1 MKGPNNHEDLHFL
14 LLPFMASGHMLPMSD
29 IAVLLALRGASVT
42 LITTPLN
49 AARLR
54 PSLSPHHSLI
64 SLVPL
69 PFPPATESGL
79 PEGCESFDALPSR
92 DHEPAFFR
100 ATEALLAPTLRH
112 LRARCRTPPSCVI
125 ADALLPWAREVAREF
140 RAPRLVFHGY
150 AFFATL
156 CLHNLVAHG
165 ALTRVGDGNARV
177 VVPGMPHEV
186 EITEEQLQV
195 DERLKDLWEARET
208 ADGVIVNSFEELEC
222 EYLDVYREATGKNV
236 WVIGPV
242 SLSNNPSNTIDRGGK
257 TSPNELWCLDWLN
270 RREPK
275 SVIYVSF
282 GSIGRLSPPQTAE
295 LARALEA
302 SGRNFMW
309 VIKDGGGLPKEFKE
323 EPITEK
329 RMVVHG
335 WAPQVAILSH
345 RAVGGFITHCGW
357 NSTLEGVSAGV
368 PLVAWPL
375 FAEQFINEKLVVD
388 VLHIGVRVGVE
399 RLSGWA
405 GEGVGVVGIEAI
417 ERALEEVMDG
427 GKEGVL
433 RRKRVRELGKMARKA
448 VDVGGSSYVNMT
460 RLIEYVSEH
469 RSVKDDGT

>member
-14 LLPFMASGHMLPMSD
+14 LLPFMASGHMLPMSN
-29 IAVLLALRGASVT
+29 IAILLARRGASVT

-54 PSLSPHHSLI
+54 PTLSPHQPLI
-64 SLVPL
+64 SLVAL
-69 PFPPATESGL
+69 PFPPAPDSGL
-79 PEGCESFDALPSR
+79 PDGCESFDALPSR

-100 ATEALLAPTLRH
+100 ATEALLAPTLHH
-112 LRARCRTPPSCVI
+112 LRARCHAPPSCVI
-125 ADALLPWAREVAREF
+125 ADALLPWARKVAREF

-165 ALTRVGDGNARV
+165 ALARVGGGHERV
-177 VVPGMPHEV
+177 VVPGMPHVV

-195 DERLKDLWEARET
+195 DARLEDLWEARET
-208 ADGVIVNSFEELEC
+208 ADGVIVNSFEELEH
-222 EYLDVYREATGKNV
+222 EYLDIYREATGKNV

-242 SLSNNPSNTIDRGGK
+242 SLPNNPPNTIDRGREA
-257 TSPNELWCLDWLN
+257 SPDELGCLDWLN
-270 RREPK
+270 QREPK

-295 LARALEA
+295 LARTLEA
-302 SGRNFMW
+302 SGYNFMW
-309 VIKDGGGLPKEFKE
+309 VIKGGGRLPEEFKE
-323 EPITEK
+323 EPITES

-368 PLVAWPL
+368 PMVAWPL
-375 FAEQFINEKLVVD
+375 FAEQFFNEKLVVD
-388 VLHIGVRVGVE
+388 VLRIGVRIGVE

-405 GEGVGVVGIEAI
+405 GEGVGVVGVEAI
-417 ERALEEVMDG
+417 ERVLEEVMDG

-433 RRKRVRELGKMARKA
+433 RRMRARELGEMARKA
-448 VDVGGSSYVNMT
+448 MDVGGSSYVNMT
-460 RLIEYVSEH
+460 RLIDYVSEN
-469 RSVKDDGT
+469 RSVKDDGA